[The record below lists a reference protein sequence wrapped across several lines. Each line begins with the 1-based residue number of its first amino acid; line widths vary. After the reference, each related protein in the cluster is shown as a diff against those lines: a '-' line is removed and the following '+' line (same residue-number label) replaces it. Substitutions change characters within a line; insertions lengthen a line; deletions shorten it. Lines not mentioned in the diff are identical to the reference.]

1 MIGGCRNGEHGDV
14 RELLAK
20 CSENLDQQLAV
31 ERGVEQHDMRHAEHN
46 PPCQEFWRRCKL
58 EMNLIGSHDQFADT
72 FHQFLLSAE
81 QDAEFVPCRRH
92 GSPPAGNRHDPSA
105 VMTGAREP
113 DPTYWARRSSE
124 LNFEMK

>member
-1 MIGGCRNGEHGDV
+1 PCVTRDLHSVPTRRSSD
-14 RELLAK
+14 
-20 CSENLDQQLAV
+20 LDQQLAV

-81 QDAEFVPCRRH
+81 QDAEFVPCRRDRKSTRLNSSH
-92 GSPPAGNRHDPSA
+92 GSISYA
-105 VMTGAREP
+105 
-113 DPTYWARRSSE
+113 
-124 LNFEMK
+124 